1 MCDVGFESSHVRFVA
16 GTAYVGGVFLV
27 EFHEGLRGNGDFG
40 GLEGG
45 NCVKEGFAC
54 GSVGSGE
61 GIGRYR
67 RWRNMEI
74 CDYLKLF
81 VEMVEGH
88 NGIEEHE

>member
-1 MCDVGFESSHVRFVA
+1 
-16 GTAYVGGVFLV
+16 
-27 EFHEGLRGNGDFG
+27 
-40 GLEGG
+40 LEGG